1 MKRGTL
7 KRPSRMQKLFQIGDF
22 KRHGFYSGSHHN
34 DQRRRLCAIG
44 GPQNGARP
52 GTFDSTLSRQAYS
65 SSSSSSI
72 RSICSRAYTALTI
85 GYIQHNNTRTT
96 GDVQKTLLFPS
107 LTIRWHDGA
116 FAFRKHDFF
125 VHGRVARVRFS
136 PIFDNSS
143 VTAPGSTAQT
153 KHTDAFSTNLDH
165 WGGGGNC
172 VVWLTRATSQWQDAI
187 SLAWCPRS
195 DVRSVTK

>member
-7 KRPSRMQKLFQIGDF
+7 KRPSRMQKLFQIGDL

-34 DQRRRLCAIG
+34 DQRRKLCAIG

-52 GTFDSTLSRQAYS
+52 GTFDSTLSRQAY
-65 SSSSSSI
+65 SSSI

-165 WGGGGNC
+165 WGGGELCGLIDKGKWPMAARYFSC
-172 VVWLTRATSQWQDAI
+172 VMPPQ
-187 SLAWCPRS
+187 
-195 DVRSVTK
+195 

>member
-7 KRPSRMQKLFQIGDF
+7 KRPSRMQKLFQIGDL

-34 DQRRRLCAIG
+34 DQSRKLCAIG

-52 GTFDSTLSRQAYS
+52 GTFDSTLSRQAYSS

-125 VHGRVARVRFS
+125 LCTGDS
-136 PIFDNSS
+136 PAF
-143 VTAPGSTAQT
+143 AFPL
-153 KHTDAFSTNLDH
+153 FSTIHLSLLQVRLHKLNTLTPSQPTLTT
-165 WGGGGNC
+165 GAGGGNC
-172 VVWLTRATSQWQDAI
+172 VV
-187 SLAWCPRS
+187 
-195 DVRSVTK
+195 